1 MKAPIDLSSTFV
13 YDYKMSTGSSSAK
26 CNNQENYT
34 ELLKE
39 GVTTIFR
46 VVYLYTDSI
55 FCDTVILHCHI
66 ILFTGMNI
74 IVVRSP

>member
-1 MKAPIDLSSTFV
+1 MKPMPANRSF
-13 YDYKMSTGSSSAK
+13 YCRAK
-26 CNNQENYT
+26 CNNRENYT

-46 VVYLYTDSI
+46 VVYLYN
-55 FCDTVILHCHI
+55 CDTVILHCHI

-74 IVVRSP
+74 IVVRSA